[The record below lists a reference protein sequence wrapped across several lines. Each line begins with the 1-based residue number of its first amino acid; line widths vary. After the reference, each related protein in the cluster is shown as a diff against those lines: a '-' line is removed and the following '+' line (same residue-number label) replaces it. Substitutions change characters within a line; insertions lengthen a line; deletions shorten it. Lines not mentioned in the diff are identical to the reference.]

1 MSRARELAKF
11 GGSGQQ
17 IIAGVSSHVGVST
30 FASNVFMYQDLSV
43 TGNIN
48 VTGDLT
54 YDEVSAR
61 NQFTSGITTTADLI
75 VTRNANFSGII
86 TAAKGVA
93 GNINATGVSTAAFLQ
108 ATTVNASGIVTAG
121 TFSGSGASLTGVPV
135 STGISGLGAN
145 VATFLGTPSSA
156 NLIAVVADETGSG
169 SLVFATSP
177 TLVTPLLGTP
187 TSGTLTNC
195 TGLPISTGVSGL
207 AANVATFLGTPSSA
221 NLASAVTDETGSGAL
236 VFGTTPTLVNPSV
249 TGSVQGNINAT
260 GISTATTLNST
271 TATITTA
278 NITNTNSTNTVLSG
292 ITTVSNTVQPS
303 ANNTV
308 SLGTSGN
315 RWANV
320 YSNDLDLSNE
330 GSANDID
337 GTWGSYLVQEGEEHL
352 YIINRRSGKRFRFV
366 LEEV

>member
-86 TAAKGVA
+86 TAAKGVV
-93 GNINATGVSTAAFLQ
+93 GNINATGVSTAAFLQASTVNASGIVTASSFTGSLTGNVTGSVNATGVSTAAFLQ
-108 ATTVNASGIVTAG
+108 ATTVN
-121 TFSGSGASLTGVPV
+121 V
-135 STGISGLGAN
+135 SAA
-145 VATFLGTPSSA
+145 AT
-156 NLIAVVADETGSG
+156 V
-169 SLVFATSP
+169 P
-177 TLVTPLLGTP
+177 TL
-187 TSGTLTNC
+187 S
-195 TGLPISTGVSGL
+195 
-207 AANVATFLGTPSSA
+207 
-221 NLASAVTDETGSGAL
+221 
-236 VFGTTPTLVNPSV
+236 
-249 TGSVQGNINAT
+249 
-260 GISTATTLNST
+260 ATTF
-271 TATITTA
+271 TATTA

-292 ITTVSNTVQPS
+292 LTTVSNTVAPN

-330 GSANDID
+330 GSVNDID
-337 GTWGSYLVQEGEEHL
+337 GTWGSFLVQEGEEHL
-352 YIINRRSGKRFRFV
+352 YIINRRSGKKFRFV
-366 LEEV
+366 LEEI

>member
-43 TGNIN
+43 SGNIN

-93 GNINATGVSTAAFLQ
+93 ANINATGVSTAAFLQ

-121 TFSGSGASLTGVPV
+121 TFSGSGASLTGVPI
-135 STGISGLGAN
+135 SSAISGLGAN

-156 NLIAVVADETGSG
+156 NLI
-169 SLVFATSP
+169 
-177 TLVTPLLGTP
+177 
-187 TSGTLTNC
+187 
-195 TGLPISTGVSGL
+195 
-207 AANVATFLGTPSSA
+207 
-221 NLASAVTDETGSGAL
+221 SAVTDETGSGAL
-236 VFGTTPTLVNPSV
+236 VFATSPTLTTPNIGTPSAGTLTNCTGLPVSTGISGLASGAATFLATPSSANLAALLTDETGTGANVFATTPTLVNPTV

-260 GISTATTLNST
+260 GISTATTLSGT
-271 TATITTA
+271 TATY
-278 NITNTNSTNTVLSG
+278 TNLNSTNTVLSG
-292 ITTVSNTVQPS
+292 LTTVSNTVAPN

-315 RWANV
+315 RWSNV
-320 YSNDLDLSNE
+320 FSNDLDLSNE

-352 YIINRRSGKRFRFV
+352 YIINRRSGKKYRFV
-366 LEEV
+366 LQEV

>member
-17 IIAGVSSHVGVST
+17 VIAGLSSHVGVST
-30 FASNVFMYQDLSV
+30 FASSVFMYQDLSV

-61 NQFTSGITTTADLI
+61 NQNITGITTTVDLI
-75 VTRNANFSGII
+75 VSRNAS
-86 TAAKGVA
+86 VA
-93 GNINATGVSTAAFLQ
+93 GILTATKG
-108 ATTVNASGIVTAG
+108 
-121 TFSGSGASLTGVPV
+121 LT
-135 STGISGLGAN
+135 
-145 VATFLGTPSSA
+145 
-156 NLIAVVADETGSG
+156 
-169 SLVFATSP
+169 
-177 TLVTPLLGTP
+177 
-187 TSGTLTNC
+187 
-195 TGLPISTGVSGL
+195 
-207 AANVATFLGTPSSA
+207 
-221 NLASAVTDETGSGAL
+221 
-236 VFGTTPTLVNPSV
+236 
-249 TGSVQGNINAT
+249 GNINAT
-260 GISTATTLNST
+260 GISTATTLSGT
-271 TATITTA
+271 TATY
-278 NITNTNSTNTVLSG
+278 TNLNSTNTVHSG
-292 ITTVSNTVQPS
+292 ITTVSNTVQPN

-308 SLGTSGN
+308 SLGTTSN

-352 YIINRRSGKRFRFV
+352 YIINRRNGKRYRFL

>member
-17 IIAGVSSHVGVST
+17 VISGLSSHVGVST

-61 NQFTSGITTTADLI
+61 NQNITGITTTVDLI
-75 VTRNANFSGII
+75 VSRNAS
-86 TAAKGVA
+86 VA
-93 GNINATGVSTAAFLQ
+93 GILTATKG
-108 ATTVNASGIVTAG
+108 
-121 TFSGSGASLTGVPV
+121 LT
-135 STGISGLGAN
+135 
-145 VATFLGTPSSA
+145 
-156 NLIAVVADETGSG
+156 
-169 SLVFATSP
+169 
-177 TLVTPLLGTP
+177 
-187 TSGTLTNC
+187 
-195 TGLPISTGVSGL
+195 
-207 AANVATFLGTPSSA
+207 
-221 NLASAVTDETGSGAL
+221 
-236 VFGTTPTLVNPSV
+236 
-249 TGSVQGNINAT
+249 GNINAT
-260 GISTATTLNST
+260 GISTAATLSGT
-271 TATITTA
+271 TATY
-278 NITNTNSTNTVLSG
+278 TNLNSTNTVLSG
-292 ITTVSNTVQPS
+292 ITTVSNTVQPN

-308 SLGTSGN
+308 SLGTVSN

-330 GSANDID
+330 GSTNDID

-352 YIINRRSGKRFRFV
+352 YIINRRNGKRYRFL

>member
-61 NQFTSGITTTADLI
+61 NQNITGITTTADLI
-75 VTRNANFSGII
+75 VSRNAS
-86 TAAKGVA
+86 VA
-93 GNINATGVSTAAFLQ
+93 GILTATKG
-108 ATTVNASGIVTAG
+108 
-121 TFSGSGASLTGVPV
+121 LT
-135 STGISGLGAN
+135 
-145 VATFLGTPSSA
+145 
-156 NLIAVVADETGSG
+156 
-169 SLVFATSP
+169 
-177 TLVTPLLGTP
+177 
-187 TSGTLTNC
+187 
-195 TGLPISTGVSGL
+195 
-207 AANVATFLGTPSSA
+207 
-221 NLASAVTDETGSGAL
+221 
-236 VFGTTPTLVNPSV
+236 
-249 TGSVQGNINAT
+249 GNINAT
-260 GISTATTLNST
+260 GISTAATLSGT
-271 TATITTA
+271 TATY
-278 NITNTNSTNTVLSG
+278 TNLNSTNTVLSG
-292 ITTVSNTVQPS
+292 LTTVSNSIAPN

-308 SLGTSGN
+308 SLGNQSN

-320 YSNDLDLSNE
+320 FSNDLDLSNE
-330 GSANDID
+330 GGANDID

-352 YIINRRSGKRFRFV
+352 YIINRRNGKRYRFL